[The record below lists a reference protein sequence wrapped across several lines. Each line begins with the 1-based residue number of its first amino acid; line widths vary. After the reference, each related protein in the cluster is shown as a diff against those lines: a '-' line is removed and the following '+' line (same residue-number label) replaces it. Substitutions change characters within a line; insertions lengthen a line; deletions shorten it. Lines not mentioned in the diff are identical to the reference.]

1 MLDVGTGTLETT
13 GTVVGVVFALFLVRA
28 WGVAPFA
35 TLLALG
41 HGLNA
46 PSLLALRLLSDLLL
60 VGLLTLAIS
69 RWAKGREGWAPGWL
83 GRWQARLSEA
93 VTGGSIFL
101 NSLTAGYFVNS
112 YVVFALVPT
121 LPRGRRRALAGV
133 LAGEL
138 GGFALD
144 LLAILGLSSLIGGSP
159 ALLMA
164 GIAVVA
170 LGLTLANHQLR
181 RRFRPDVR
189 TASAAA

>member
-1 MLDVGTGTLETT
+1 MLDVGAGTLQTT
-13 GTVVGVVFALFLVRA
+13 VTVTGVVFALFLVRA
-28 WGVAPFA
+28 WGVAPYA

-60 VGLLTLAIS
+60 VGLLALAIG
-69 RWAKGREGWAPGWL
+69 RWARGREGRAPGWL
-83 GRWQARLSEA
+83 GRWQARLSET

-112 YVVFALVPT
+112 YVVFALVPM
-121 LPRGRRRALAGV
+121 LPRGRRRALAGM

-164 GIAVVA
+164 GMAVIA
-170 LGLTLANHQLR
+170 LGLTLVNRQLQ
-181 RRFRPDVR
+181 RRFRPDAGI
-189 TASAAA
+189 TNAAA